1 MSYVNEGQVHHGL
14 RCTNVKDH
22 GKHSIHLRQNNIPNI
37 QLNSGTSNKKYNG
50 WKVSLILN
58 LNMHYVHLYLCTSI
72 TYTYISIG
80 ST

>member
-1 MSYVNEGQVHHGL
+1 MSYVNEGQVVHGL

-37 QLNSGTSNKKYNG
+37 QLNSGTTNKKVKYNG

-58 LNMHYVHLYLCTSI
+58 LNI
-72 TYTYISIG
+72 
-80 ST
+80 

>member
-1 MSYVNEGQVHHGL
+1 MSYVNEGQVVHGL

-22 GKHSIHLRQNNIPNI
+22 GKRSIHLRQNNIPNI

-58 LNMHYVHLYLCTSI
+58 LNIKALCTPVSLYKHYIHLYL
-72 TYTYISIG
+72 YR
-80 ST
+80 